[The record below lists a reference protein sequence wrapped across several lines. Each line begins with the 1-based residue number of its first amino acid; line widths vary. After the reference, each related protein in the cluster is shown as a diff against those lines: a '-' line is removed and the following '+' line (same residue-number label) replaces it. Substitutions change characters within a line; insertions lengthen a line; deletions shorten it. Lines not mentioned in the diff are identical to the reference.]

1 MAHYLVIVESPAK
14 CKTISKY
21 LGKEYS
27 IMATMGHI
35 IDLPEKEF
43 GVDIENEFKPK
54 YTISK
59 GKNRIL
65 KALKEQAADADVVY
79 LAPDPDREGEAI
91 AWHVAQSI
99 AKTNQHVKRISFN
112 EITKKAVL
120 SAIEQPGELDMNKVN
135 AQQARRIL
143 DRIVG
148 YQVSPILWRTVF
160 RGLSAGRVQSV
171 ALRLICN
178 REDEIKAFKEK
189 EYWSLH
195 AQLLCDGRTFWAK
208 LLSVDGKRV
217 DKYELADAQSVRDI
231 MARITD
237 GTFAISDIQ
246 RTEKSR
252 KPFAPFITS
261 TLQQEAARKLNFSAT
276 KTMVI
281 AQQLYEGLDLGD
293 LGSMG
298 LITYMRTDSTRI
310 ADEAIK
316 SVRELVSSMFD
327 KRYLP
332 EAPRVYAKNKNAQ
345 DAHEAIRPSQVT
357 ADFTPERV
365 RRFLSSDQASLYE
378 LIWKRFLASQMQNA
392 LFDSTRVDLT
402 ANGCVFR
409 ANGSIM
415 KFDGFLTLYDEATE
429 ESPENGEEDNE
440 LLPDMSVGKTCS
452 MQKLLDKQ
460 HFTQPPPRYSEASL
474 VRELEDKGI
483 GRPSTYAQIIDTLK
497 RRKYVTVE
505 SKRFIPTG
513 VGFMVKDILVKQFA
527 DVFDVGFTATMER
540 SLDKVEMGQ
549 SEWVTVLREFY
560 EPFKKVLSVVTNN
573 IKTIKAQNQEITDRT
588 CPECKEHPLV
598 IKWSRNGRF
607 LACQGFPACKYTE
620 PLEKIASEPSTE
632 VCDKCGAPMVVLSI
646 NGRRFLGCSKYPE
659 CKNTKALSTGVA
671 CPREG
676 CGGFLIERRTKRG
689 KTFYGCSAYPKCNYA
704 TWDKPIAQKCEKCN
718 FPILLYKDTKRKGRY
733 NLCPNCKAEYP
744 IADAAAPDSGTVKSD
759 TSSATSDAA
768 GT

>member
-27 IMATMGHI
+27 VMATMGHI

-43 GVDIENEFKPK
+43 GVDIEHDFKPK
-54 YTISK
+54 YTVSK
-59 GKNRIL
+59 GKSRIL
-65 KALKEQAADADVVY
+65 KVLKEEAADSDIVY

-99 AKTNQHVKRISFN
+99 AKTNANIKRVSFN

-120 SAIEQPGELDMNKVN
+120 GAIEKPGELDLNKVN

-178 REDEIKAFKEK
+178 REDEIKAFKER

-195 AQLLCDGRTFWAK
+195 AQLSYNDKQFWAK
-208 LLSVDGKRV
+208 LINVDGKKV
-217 DKYELADAQSVRDI
+217 DKYELPDATS
-231 MARITD
+231 ARAVIEKVQ
-237 GTFAISDIQ
+237 GGKYVVSDVQ
-246 RTEKSR
+246 RTEKTR

-261 TLQQEAARKLNFSAT
+261 TLQQEAARKLNYSAT

-281 AQQLYEGLDLGD
+281 AQQLYEGLELGS

-310 ADEAIK
+310 ADEAIQ
-316 SVRELVSSMFD
+316 SARGVVTSLYGNE
-327 KRYLP
+327 YLP
-332 EAPRVYAKNKNAQ
+332 PSPRIYAKNKNAQ
-345 DAHEAIRPSQVT
+345 DAHEAIRPSQVSP
-357 ADFTPERV
+357 DFAPDKV
-365 RRFLSSDQASLYE
+365 KNYLSKEQAALYE

-402 ANGCVFR
+402 ADGCVFR

-415 KFDGFLTLYDEATE
+415 KFDGFLALYDEATE
-429 ESPENGEEDNE
+429 DRQENGEDEDNE
-440 LLPDMSVGKTCS
+440 RLPDLTVGKQCDLL
-452 MQKLLDKQ
+452 KLQDKQ
-460 HFTQPPPRYSEASL
+460 HFTQPPPRYTEASL

-505 SKRFIPTG
+505 NKRFFSTE
-513 VGFMVKDILVKQFA
+513 VGFMVKNILVKQFA
-527 DVFDVGFTATMER
+527 EVFDVGFTASMER
-540 SLDKVEMGQ
+540 ELDKVEMG
-549 SEWVTVLREFY
+549 SSDWVAVLKEFY
-560 EPFKKVLSVVTNN
+560 TPFQKSLENVMAN
-573 IKTIKAQNQEITDRT
+573 IKTIKAQNQEITERT
-588 CPECKEHPLV
+588 CPECREHPLV
-598 IKWSRNGRF
+598 IKWSKNGRF

-620 PLEKIASEPSTE
+620 PLEKIAPMPSDE
-632 VCDKCGAPMVVLSI
+632 ICDKCGAPMVILSI

-659 CKNTKALSTGVA
+659 CRNTKSLTTGVA

-689 KTFYGCSAYPKCNYA
+689 KTFYGCNTYPKCNYA
-704 TWDKPIAQKCEKCN
+704 TWDKPIAQKCEKCG
-718 FPILLYKDTKRKGRY
+718 FPILVYKDTKRKGRY
-733 NLCPNCKAEYP
+733 NLCPHCKAEYP
-744 IADAAAPDSGTVKSD
+744 LPEAAETAADAGAGNGAAQG
-759 TSSATSDAA
+759 
-768 GT
+768 